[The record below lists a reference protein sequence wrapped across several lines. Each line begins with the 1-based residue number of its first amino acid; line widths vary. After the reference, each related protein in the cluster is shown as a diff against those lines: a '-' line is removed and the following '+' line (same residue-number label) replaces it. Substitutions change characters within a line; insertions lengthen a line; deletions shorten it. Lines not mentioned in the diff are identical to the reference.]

1 MMHKLIVGIGSTNMI
16 HVYGDQPDG
25 WTVQSDKGKILV
37 CKYKGK
43 YPKFKF
49 EVFDNIKEGAVVFD
63 TNDGYVA
70 YRHKEMQRVLD
81 YYGIDKTYKIRDDT
95 LKLKI
100 FENLDGSFKN
110 QIYGYKDIEFIDCL
124 SAKRTEDKITHVCRL
139 KFISDKSF
147 IFVKDTDGYTKFYH
161 KGSIYY
167 LAVNGYLL
175 NMNTD
180 LTNEFKAKAFL
191 ANHQIIE

>member
-1 MMHKLIVGIGSTNMI
+1 MMHKIIVGLGSTDTI
-16 HVYGDQPDG
+16 HLYGDQPDG

-49 EVFDNIKEGAVVFD
+49 EVFNNIEEGAVVFD
-63 TNDGYVA
+63 TRDGYVA
-70 YRHKEMQRVLD
+70 YRHKEMQMVLD
-81 YYGIDKTYKIRDDT
+81 YYGIDKTYKIGDNNF
-95 LKLKI
+95 KI
-100 FENLDGSFKN
+100 KIYENSDGSFKN
-110 QIYGYKDIEFIDCL
+110 QIYGYRDIEFIDCL
-124 SAKRTEDKITHVCRL
+124 TTKPAEDKFTHVCTV

-161 KGSIYY
+161 HSNIYY
-167 LAVNGYLL
+167 LARNGYLL

-191 ANHQIIE
+191 ANHQIID